1 MRLCWCALHS
11 GPADEGIARRV
22 GARGHAVAIKV
33 QTKNGIFVRGQVVVN
48 QRSVQRT
55 ARRDHTPP
63 FFSLQTFWAATD
75 ELYRL

>member
-1 MRLCWCALHS
+1 MHS
-11 GPADEGIARRV
+11 TVDLRTKGLRDVWVRV
-22 GARGHAVAIKV
+22 GTGHAVAIKV